1 MLADGLRTG
10 LPHPGDDQ
18 TPERLIPMP
27 GFRNTGMSDEQ
38 AEEFIGATAT
48 LIAEAAVHLLETR
61 FELMEK
67 GDALQLRQD
76 AADAP
81 DGRRVIHIHPDAQHE
96 PAALSITIGKGDHVV
111 IPRRALAALGEA

>member
-1 MLADGLRTG
+1 MNRQAVTMLADGLRPG

-27 GFRNTGMSDEQ
+27 GFRNTGMSDGQ

-67 GDALQLRQD
+67 GDALQL
-76 AADAP
+76 
-81 DGRRVIHIHPDAQHE
+81 
-96 PAALSITIGKGDHVV
+96 
-111 IPRRALAALGEA
+111 